1 MKVQITSYTVYTL
14 EHKVNVDLDVDVDTK
29 TVSVSVS
36 IPEHTLQELA
46 GENET
51 WAEPHIVAVV
61 SAYFRGLA
69 DVVTV

>member
-1 MKVQITSYTVYTL
+1 MKVQITSYTVYPV
-14 EHKVNVDLDVDVDTK
+14 EQRVSVDLSVDVDTK

-36 IPEHTLQELA
+36 IPEHTLYGLA
-46 GENET
+46 GEGNT

-61 SAYFRGLA
+61 SKYFRGLA